1 MFPNSV
7 ILQFDTGNLFDN
19 SDAAD
24 VKNEAYM
31 EAFNKF
37 GVNAINISER
47 EMYVGYNRI
56 LRYQGKANFDFLA
69 ANIVYE
75 KSEKPAFNPYKIIV
89 KAIPKIGKMKIGVIG
104 LTRYVASIWETD
116 KEERLKVTDFV
127 KVTKEIVSNI
137 RNKVD
142 LLIVL
147 GHFDRNDAKYLVE
160 QVSGIDMIL
169 ASFGA
174 DRTIEPYKVNNTD
187 IFYNGFQGRWIGELR
202 IFLDK
207 KKKIASIKN
216 DYIYLDKQYPNDEEM
231 SNFVEITNQKA
242 SDAIIK
248 LRQEQQQKT
257 IEEAEKR
264 RKEEEEKQKQEIQNQ
279 APK

>member
-37 GVNAINISER
+37 SLNAINISER
-47 EMYVGYNRI
+47 EMYVGYDRV
-56 LRYQGKANFDFLA
+56 LKYQEKAKFDFLS

-75 KSEKPAFNPYKIIV
+75 KSEKPAFKPYTIIV
-89 KAIPKIGKMKIGVIG
+89 KDIPKIGKMRIGVIG
-104 LTRYVASIWETD
+104 LTRHVASMWGTG
-116 KEERLKVTDFV
+116 KEERLKVMDFV
-127 KVTKEIVSNI
+127 KVSKEIVSKI

-142 LLIVL
+142 LLIIL
-147 GHFDRNDAKYLVE
+147 GHFDKNDARHLVE
-160 QVSGIDMIL
+160 QVPGIDMIL

-174 DRTIEPYKVNNTD
+174 IRTIEPYKVNNTD

-216 DYIYLDKQYPNDEEM
+216 DYIYLDKQYPIDEEM
-231 SNFVEITNQKA
+231 NDFVEIANQKA
-242 SDAIIK
+242 SDAIVK
-248 LRQEQQQKT
+248 LRQEQQRKAM
-257 IEEAEKR
+257 EEAKKL
-264 RKEEEEKQKQEIQNQ
+264 RKEEEQKQKQDNQ
-279 APK
+279 EQLPR